1 MQETKEKSI
10 QLTPSQQ
17 RAFDKFIEFLTN
29 DTKVFILKGY
39 AGTGKTTLL
48 KSFIRELQKRKE
60 EFKLLASTGRAAK
73 IIRDI
78 TGAPASTIHSML
90 YVFTDL
96 NQDLDKIY
104 ENDKEQPKMDNT
116 GQLLLNFDMVEAD
129 NQNYSRCFYIVDE
142 SSMISDKAEEN
153 PTQAVFGSGK
163 TLYDLLHYDSKG
175 KFIFVGDNCQLPPV
189 REKESPALSPEYIQ
203 INYGMKCVDA
213 ELTNI
218 VRQDKKNGIVMASK
232 RVRELFQSPFKP
244 KWPLF
249 PLKGTPNIKI
259 GASQIDVLD
268 KYINNL
274 KSDGYESSTLIC
286 RSNSECA
293 KFARFIRPALGF
305 HGLLAVNDLLI
316 VTQNN
321 GLSGFVNGDMVKVTQ
336 LGMTTTAANLT
347 FQLVEVEEVVTKRRF
362 SQLLILDILSSNLT
376 NLSTTQ
382 QKGLYID
389 FFFRMKNKG
398 IKQKS
403 PVFKDN
409 MRTDPYLNALRVNYG
424 YALTCHKAQG
434 GEWSNV
440 YVNIPNFLP
449 PDINAT
455 EYQWLYTAMTRATK
469 NLHIIDMY
477 NRTTQNPDIHS

>member
-1 MQETKEKSI
+1 M
-10 QLTPSQQ
+10 
-17 RAFDKFIEFLTN
+17 
-29 DTKVFILKGY
+29 
-39 AGTGKTTLL
+39 
-48 KSFIRELQKRKE
+48 
-60 EFKLLASTGRAAK
+60 
-73 IIRDI
+73 
-78 TGAPASTIHSML
+78 
-90 YVFTDL
+90 
-96 NQDLDKIY
+96 
-104 ENDKEQPKMDNT
+104 
-116 GQLLLNFDMVEAD
+116 
-129 NQNYSRCFYIVDE
+129 
-142 SSMISDKAEEN
+142 
-153 PTQAVFGSGK
+153 
-163 TLYDLLHYDSKG
+163 
-175 KFIFVGDNCQLPPV
+175 
-189 REKESPALSPEYIQ
+189 
-203 INYGMKCVDA
+203 
-213 ELTNI
+213 
-218 VRQDKKNGIVMASK
+218 
-232 RVRELFQSPFKP
+232 
-244 KWPLF
+244 
-249 PLKGTPNIKI
+249 
-259 GASQIDVLD
+259 
-268 KYINNL
+268 
-274 KSDGYESSTLIC
+274 
-286 RSNSECA
+286 
-293 KFARFIRPALGF
+293 
-305 HGLLAVNDLLI
+305 
-316 VTQNN
+316 TQNN